1 MGILLLNT
9 TGCIINIQRLVHN
22 MYRLFSLLHII
33 NMVVMVYSEYTVS
46 VTAYP
51 LNGPFRSRQSVPLL
65 CSIAPTPPMPVEY
78 VWRSSTANHVTA
90 NNVPMSSPITTVNI
104 NENHPI
110 YGHYFCHVFSAVN
123 HTVLAV
129 GNITIHVSG
138 ELDTMYIKTKCRIW
152 AIVLTL

>member
-1 MGILLLNT
+1 
-9 TGCIINIQRLVHN
+9 
-22 MYRLFSLLHII
+22 
-33 NMVVMVYSEYTVS
+33 MVVMVYSEYTVS

-138 ELDTMYIKTKCRIW
+138 ELDTMYIKTKCRI
-152 AIVLTL
+152 